1 MMCLALYLYEEGSA
15 LNMSDQIEVPVA
27 LWTPLAAD
35 SSKPVFVEVGESG
48 VVGRLHPGSL
58 DADSCRI
65 PRWMVERIGLDV
77 GSWTLLTV
85 TPLATAASVT
95 LRAREEATLTEIAE
109 PIETLSAALSHSWAC
124 LSVGSELPL
133 PIGTFDIMEIR
144 GVDGSAVPSG
154 SILNTDVVL
163 ELIPALD
170 HVDTPAVSPIGV
182 VESPPAPA
190 PPAAET
196 KPRSGSVVGFVPF
209 SGKGYT
215 LKD

>member
-1 MMCLALYLYEEGSA
+1 
-15 LNMSDQIEVPVA
+15 MSDQIEVPVA
-27 LWTPLAAD
+27 LWSSLAE
-35 SSKPVFVEVGESG
+35 KGNPVFVEVGESG

-58 DADSCRI
+58 EADSCRV
-65 PRWMVERIGLDV
+65 PRWMLERLGIEV
-77 GSWTLLTV
+77 GSWILLTV
-85 TPLATAASVT
+85 RPLVTATSIT
-95 LRAREEATLTEIAE
+95 LRAREEATLMEMVE
-109 PIETLSAALSHSWAC
+109 PIECLTAILSEGWAC

-144 GVDGSAVPSG
+144 DVDGVAVPAA

-170 HVDTPAVSPIGV
+170 HVESPIGV
-182 VESPPAPA
+182 VESPAAPA
-190 PPAAET
+190 APAAPASKT
-196 KPRSGSVVGFVPF
+196 RSGSVVGFVPF